1 MGRMYSVSFGA
12 VVWTPAQTTIDF
24 FAWVGIA
31 DVAIRLHY
39 LEIGQSSD
47 PADAQAEMLR
57 WDINTHTTV
66 GSGGATVTPQVLTP
80 GTPTADGTFR
90 RMDTT
95 RGTTSI
101 VPLWEGAWNA
111 QAGLIFIPPPKVII
125 QTNGTTR
132 LAIGSPSTV
141 ADDLTISGTMVVE
154 QIG

>member
-1 MGRMYSVSFGA
+1 MGRMYSVAFGG
-12 VVWTPAQTTIDF
+12 VTWTPAQTTIDF

-31 DVAIRLHY
+31 DMAIRLHY

-47 PADAQAEMLR
+47 PGDAQAEMLR

-66 GSGGATVTPQVLTP
+66 GSGGTAVTPQPLTP
-80 GTPTADGTFR
+80 GTAAIDGTFR

-95 RGTTSI
+95 RGSTVT
-101 VPLWEGAWNA
+101 VLWEGAWNA
-111 QAGLIFIPPPKVII
+111 QAGLIFVPPPSVII

-141 ADDLTISGTMVVE
+141 ADDLVISGTMVVE